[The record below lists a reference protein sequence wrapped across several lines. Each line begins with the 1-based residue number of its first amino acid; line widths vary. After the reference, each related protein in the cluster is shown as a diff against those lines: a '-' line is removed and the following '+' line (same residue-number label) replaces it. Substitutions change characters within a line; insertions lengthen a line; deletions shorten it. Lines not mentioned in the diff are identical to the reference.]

1 MLVTDEVAGTS
12 PECLPSFSIAMLSK
26 TLHRKSATSVC
37 VFGAALKGAGRAL
50 KGAGRLLCMS
60 MYRRLSCSYS
70 CCGDEIAQGTFT
82 LLVGLSSVHLTVPL
96 GFCKLIT
103 AFASCN
109 LEKLSLAL
117 SNVWTPLFVE
127 N

>member
-37 VFGAALKGAGRAL
+37 VFGAALKGAGQ
-50 KGAGRLLCMS
+50 LLCMS

-70 CCGDEIAQGTFT
+70 SCGDEIAQGTFT

-96 GFCKLIT
+96 AFCKLIT
-103 AFASCN
+103 AFASCS

>member
-1 MLVTDEVAGTS
+1 MLVTDEVVGTN
-12 PECLPSFSIAMLSK
+12 PECLPSFSIAVLSK
-26 TLHRKSATSVC
+26 RLHQKSATSVC
-37 VFGAALKGAGRAL
+37 VFGAALKGAGQ
-50 KGAGRLLCMS
+50 LLYMN
-60 MYRRLSCSYS
+60 MYRRLSCNYS

-82 LLVGLSSVHLTVPL
+82 LLVGLSSVHLIVPL

-103 AFASCN
+103 VFASCS

-117 SNVWTPLFVE
+117 LNVWTPLLVE